1 MMMFS
6 LRSLKRVLVNFK
18 KLLQDFSVAASAQLT
33 SLVLSFALSFF
44 VPKFLGVE
52 EFGYW
57 QLFIFYA
64 GYSGFLTFGLNDGVY
79 LLNGGIRRDEIDKDA
94 VASQFFFEA
103 AVQVLIAVLVA
114 FAAVLCFNE
123 QRQLVILLFAVYTL
137 LFNLSGYLGYLFQ
150 AMSETRLFS
159 LSTIISKGVF
169 FIPLLALLCIKVDSF
184 VPYAVSYTIAQGCA
198 LAFCLYNARDILKEA
213 KLSAIE
219 TVRRATTSISVGMK
233 LMLANISSMLILGVM
248 RFFADAFWGV
258 EVFGEISFSLS
269 LVNLFIVFVSQLS
282 MVLFPALRQLKNQ
295 QLSYFFGA
303 MRTCLGAILPL
314 AYLLAFPVKALVSW
328 WLPQYADSLMY
339 FSILLPVCIFDSK
352 MSLLGTTFFKVL
364 RKEGQLLILNAS
376 SVIASLTFS
385 LIGVLI
391 IDSVDFVLFSLVF
404 VLAARSVAAEM
415 YLTRSGRMGVLN
427 KKLIISE
434 VSITA
439 IYLIVT
445 CLLEP
450 LYAFFASF
458 AVYVIHITIN
468 RSQIKE
474 LLNNINARM
483 KERSK

>member
-1 MMMFS
+1 
-6 LRSLKRVLVNFK
+6 
-18 KLLQDFSVAASAQLT
+18 
-33 SLVLSFALSFF
+33 
-44 VPKFLGVE
+44 
-52 EFGYW
+52 
-57 QLFIFYA
+57 
-64 GYSGFLTFGLNDGVY
+64 
-79 LLNGGIRRDEIDKDA
+79 
-94 VASQFFFEA
+94 
-103 AVQVLIAVLVA
+103 
-114 FAAVLCFNE
+114 
-123 QRQLVILLFAVYTL
+123 
-137 LFNLSGYLGYLFQ
+137 
-150 AMSETRLFS
+150 
-159 LSTIISKGVF
+159 
-169 FIPLLALLCIKVDSF
+169 
-184 VPYAVSYTIAQGCA
+184 
-198 LAFCLYNARDILKEA
+198 
-213 KLSAIE
+213 
-219 TVRRATTSISVGMK
+219 
-233 LMLANISSMLILGVM
+233 
-248 RFFADAFWGV
+248 
-258 EVFGEISFSLS
+258 
-269 LVNLFIVFVSQLS
+269 
-282 MVLFPALRQLKNQ
+282 
-295 QLSYFFGA
+295 
-303 MRTCLGAILPL
+303 
-314 AYLLAFPVKALVSW
+314 
-328 WLPQYADSLMY
+328 
-339 FSILLPVCIFDSK
+339 

-474 LLNNINARM
+474 LLNSINARM